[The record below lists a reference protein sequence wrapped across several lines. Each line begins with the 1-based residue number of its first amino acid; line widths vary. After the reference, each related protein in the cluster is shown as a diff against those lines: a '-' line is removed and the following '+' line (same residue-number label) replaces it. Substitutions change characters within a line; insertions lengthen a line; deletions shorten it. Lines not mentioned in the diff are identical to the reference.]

1 VLYEGFV
8 GLRSD
13 PVKNLVERGPVRRFA
28 EAIADP
34 SPLYTDE
41 EAAAE
46 SRYGRLLAPPTFPR
60 TFDYGRIEGLELPGA
75 GLIHGEFSISYE
87 RPLLVG
93 DEVLCSLQLK
103 DSYDKRGRRGLLG
116 FLVFERTG
124 EDPDGKRI
132 FTTNDI
138 VVVTEAVRRGL
149 GA

>member
-1 VLYEGFV
+1 MLYEEFV
-8 GLRSD
+8 GLRSE
-13 PVKNLVERGPVRRFA
+13 PVRNLVEREPVRRFA

-41 EAAAE
+41 RMAAE

-60 TFDYGRIEGLELPGA
+60 TFDYGRIEGLELPSV

-93 DEVLCSLQLK
+93 DEILCGMHLK
-103 DSYDKRGRRGLLG
+103 DSYDKNGRRGLLG

-124 EDPDGKRI
+124 EDPDGVRI

-138 VVVTEAVRRGL
+138 VVVTEAVRSGI

>member
-1 VLYEGFV
+1 MLYEGFV

-13 PVKNLVERGPVRRFA
+13 SVKNFVERGQVRRFA

-41 EAAAE
+41 GMASQ

-60 TFDYGRIEGLELPGA
+60 TFDYGRIDGLELPTA

-93 DEVLCSLQLK
+93 DEVLCSMQLK
-103 DSYDKRGRRGLLG
+103 DSYDKEGRRGLLG
-116 FLVFERTG
+116 FLVFERAG
-124 EDPDGKRI
+124 EDRDGERI

-138 VVVTEAVRRGL
+138 VVVTEVVRREIE
-149 GA
+149 A